1 MKDLLNDVIARQDGW
16 VELRYHRKEQNTF
29 EVRKG
34 RVDVSQSRNR
44 AGVGVRVLQNGCW
57 GFAATDD
64 LTRDGIARAV
74 DRAKACARQLEEV
87 QGNRVPAL
95 GPAQLASGDVVLEGY
110 EQLRKMS
117 LADKL
122 AMTVDFGSKVA
133 ATSNKIQST
142 TARYNEMFEDKVIV
156 TTDGARASM
165 KLSRSE
171 FGLTAIAE
179 REGQQATGRNSFGV
193 TGDWKCLFNHPRAE
207 NLVERTGKTA
217 VDLLTAPHVE
227 GGKHTVILG
236 PAMVGI
242 LSHEAIGHTV
252 EADFVQS
259 GSVAAG
265 KVGQRVAADLVTLCD
280 SGVSE
285 YEPFAGGS
293 IPFDDEGVPAGRTVV
308 IENGILKNYLHNRES
323 AARFGVA
330 PTGNARAWE
339 YADEPLI
346 RMRNTYIAP
355 GTQTLD
361 EIIASTK
368 RGYLIEVPGS
378 GQADAT
384 GEFMFGAAYA
394 VEIVDGKPGRIL
406 RELTISGIA
415 FDVLKT
421 VDAVSREFRWDLG
434 AGYCG
439 KGQPAKVDAGGPY
452 IRCQLTLGGRRSQ

>member
-1 MKDLLNDVIARQDGW
+1 MKSLLKEIIDRQNGW
-16 VELRYHRKEQNTF
+16 VEVRYHRRRQNTF
-29 EVRKG
+29 DVRKG
-34 RVDVSQSRNR
+34 RVDVSQSRR
-44 AGVGVRVLQNGCW
+44 RTGVGVRVLVDGCW
-57 GFAATDD
+57 GFASTNDCTTA
-64 LTRDGIARAV
+64 GIEKAIAIAR
-74 DRAKACARQLEEV
+74 KCALQLKGV
-87 QGNRVPAL
+87 QKNRLSQLPPAAL
-95 GPAQLASGDVVLEGY
+95 STQDITLPGY
-110 EQLRKMS
+110 EELERLP

-122 AMTVDFGSKVA
+122 ARTVELGREVA
-133 ATSNKIQST
+133 ATSGSIRSST
-142 TARYNEMFEDKVIV
+142 SRYNEVFEEKTVV
-156 TTDGARASM
+156 TTDGACASM
-165 KLSRSE
+165 RLARSE
-171 FGLTAIAE
+171 FGLSAIAE
-179 REGQQATGRNSFGV
+179 KDGQQAVGRNTFGV

-207 NLVERTGKTA
+207 SLVEKTGKTA
-217 VDLLTAPHVE
+217 VDLLSAPHID

-265 KVGQRVAADLVTLCD
+265 KSGTRVASELVTLCD
-280 SGVSE
+280 SGMSE
-285 YEPFAGGS
+285 YTPNAGGS
-293 IPFDDEGVPAGRTVV
+293 IPFDDEGVPAQKTVV
-308 IENGILKNYLHNRES
+308 IDNGILKSYLHNRES

-355 GTQTLD
+355 GERSLD
-361 EIIASTK
+361 EIVAETPH
-368 RGYLIEVPGS
+368 GFLIEVPGS

-384 GEFMFGAAYA
+384 GEFMFGAGYA
-394 VEIVDGKPGRIL
+394 IEIVDGKLGRMF

-421 VDAVSREFRWDLG
+421 VDAVSKEFRWDLG

-452 IRCQLTLGGRRSQ
+452 VRCQITLGGRK